1 MQKALYDLRQ
11 SPCAWNTKMNASLA
25 SLGFTHS
32 VTEHDVYARGIDVDL
47 LIVGVSVDD
56 LVITGA

>member
-1 MQKALYDLRQ
+1 
-11 SPCAWNTKMNASLA
+11 MNASLA